1 MSRSIIKKAAGIGS
15 STLLSRFFAYIREI
29 LLIRFLG
36 VGAVSDAFFIALRVP
51 NSLRKVFA
59 EGALSSVLVPAF
71 IHAERKYGKEEV
83 NKLLTVSFLMIEAL
97 ITCIIAVICYFAP
110 FFVHQMAPGGSA
122 ESLHA
127 SVQFL
132 RILAPFILL
141 LSSSS
146 VLAAALQ
153 ASHRFL
159 LPGLA
164 PVILNCLYVVALSLG
179 LYFSWSVDALCWSW
193 VVAALLN
200 FSLHLWV
207 CFAYKFEFR
216 LPDAIAWSGFKQVMF
231 QLFPCI
237 VSVGI
242 GEVNFWIDSAFASYL
257 QSGTLSLIRT
267 AYQLINI
274 PLGVIATSLSIVL
287 LPHFSKIGHSKKELG
302 LYLSEAMKFVTW
314 MILPITLI
322 MVISSREIFETMFLS
337 SKFTMDNVI
346 QAQANMNAYLVGL
359 LFFALEKILLNAYY
373 ALQSTGIATT
383 VAIATI
389 ALNFF
394 MNRMLIGMYGGMG
407 LALATSISA
416 GVRVALFLVILSY
429 YFKIDFHTKELVR
442 LLRNYCFQ
450 LLVLGSIFY
459 GCMFII
465 SDFIAKILFSYTLNL
480 WVTNIIINAHFFLH
494 GLGFWFWFGP
504 LSALFLLA
512 IYATRNIFNVSFS
525 YLD

>member
-15 STLLSRFFAYIREI
+15 STLVSRFFAYIREI
-29 LLIRFLG
+29 LLIQFLG
-36 VGAVSDAFFIALRVP
+36 VGAISDAFFIALRVP

-71 IHAERKYGKEEV
+71 IHAEQKYGKQEV

-97 ITCIIAVICYFAP
+97 MTCLITVICFYAP
-110 FFVHQMAPGGSA
+110 FFVHQMAPGASI

-127 SVQFL
+127 SIQFL

-164 PVILNCLYVVALSLG
+164 PVILNCLYVAALSLG
-179 LYFSWSVDALCWSW
+179 LYFSWSVDVLCWSW
-193 VVAALLN
+193 VIAAFINLL
-200 FSLHLWV
+200 LHVWV
-207 CFAYKFEFR
+207 CMLYKFEFR
-216 LPDAIAWSGFKQVMF
+216 LPGAIAWKGFLQVIL

-237 VSVGI
+237 LSVGI
-242 GEVNFWIDSAFASYL
+242 GEVNFLIDSRFASYL

-267 AYQLINI
+267 AYQLVNI

-287 LPHFSKIGHSKKELG
+287 LPYFSKIGNSKKELG
-302 LYLSEAMKFVTW
+302 VYLAEAIKFVIW
-314 MILPITLI
+314 MILPITFI
-322 MVISSREIFETMFLS
+322 MMISSREIFQTMFLS
-337 SKFTMDNVI
+337 SKFTMEHVF
-346 QAQANMNAYLVGL
+346 QAQSNMNAYLVGL
-359 LFFALEKILLNAYY
+359 LFFALEKILLNAFY
-373 ALQSTGIATT
+373 ALQSTGIATG

-416 GVRVALFLVILSY
+416 GVRVALFVAILAY
-429 YFKIDFHTKELVR
+429 YFKVDFHTKDLMKMV
-442 LLRNYCFQ
+442 RNYCVQ
-450 LLVLGSIFY
+450 LFVLGSVFY
-459 GCMFII
+459 SAVYTISGLIAQHSFSCDLNFRLFHMII
-465 SDFIAKILFSYTLNL
+465 D
-480 WVTNIIINAHFFLH
+480 TNFFLY
-494 GLGFWFWFGP
+494 GFGFWSWFGP
-504 LSALFLLA
+504 LSLLFFA
-512 IYATRNIFNVSFS
+512 GIYATRKAFGVSFS
-525 YLD
+525 YLE